1 MKNGFTL
8 IRTFLRKNLVSNQ
21 GGFTLIEL
29 IIAVGLAALLLPAI
43 ITVFSF
49 SLSSASQGENFTQ
62 AYALAQQEMEAV
74 YFLKSQGTSTWD
86 WEKTPTNTNPGEYY
100 QPQESGDSWVL
111 GGITSTPIQDVGD
124 IFTKVVEIQEVRR
137 YPVSEVVT
145 ADPVAPIDN
154 LTRKII
160 VDVSWKENGQDQK
173 VTLESYVTQH

>member
-74 YFLKSQGTSTWD
+74 YYLKAQDETIWNWD
-86 WEKTPTNTNPGEYY
+86 DSNPNTNPGEYY
-100 QPQESGDSWVL
+100 QPQKIGDSWSL
-111 GGITSTPIQDVGD
+111 GGKTTTPTEDANGFTSKI
-124 IFTKVVEIQEVRR
+124 EIVEVRR
-137 YPVSEVVT
+137 YPVSEIIT
-145 ADPVAPIDN
+145 DDPLAPINN